1 MTSCDKIVYRDI
13 ALQISRAVSSGEL
26 IGRLPGERELAE
38 RYGVSRVTIRKSIEL
53 LLDGNILHRLPRK
66 GTYAGRAPEVQELL
80 FRKRIGFF
88 LFGDR
93 IMTHYEASLL
103 TGLSEYCGSAGFHL
117 FVERFS
123 DIRELQNRLTDI
135 IRFEKPDLAILNG
148 DPTPATADFI
158 AQNRIAALWTVKC
171 LVNESVKKYD
181 FCYLDW
187 YNWGYRA
194 ARYFIGQGM
203 RRIAL
208 ISGDK
213 SDIRNLEIAEGVRSA
228 HEESCIKQNS
238 DLTMHCR
245 KATIQAGFDAVLSL
259 MELEYPDAI
268 IASNSELGNGAALGA
283 AQFADNDLVP
293 IITTSYQNCP
303 QLNSYPVAYLDFDRN
318 DAVKRCWRL
327 IQRRFKHPT
336 APPEITHPAWKF

>member
-1 MTSCDKIVYRDI
+1 MNSCDKIVYRHI
-13 ALQISRAVSSGEL
+13 ALQISPAVSKGEL
-26 IGRLPGERELAE
+26 VGRLPGERELAE
-38 RYGVSRVTIRKSIEL
+38 SYGVSRVTIRKSIEL
-53 LLDGNILHRLPRK
+53 LLDGNILYRLPRK

-80 FRKRIGFF
+80 SRKRIGFF
-88 LFGDR
+88 LFGDKT
-93 IMTHYEASLL
+93 MTHYESSLL
-103 TGLSEYCGSAGFHL
+103 TGLSKHCGSAGFHL
-117 FVERFS
+117 FVENFS
-123 DIRELQNRLTDI
+123 DIRDLQKRLTDI
-135 IRFEKPDLAILNG
+135 ISFEKPDLAILNG
-148 DPTPATADFI
+148 DPSPAAADFI
-158 AQNRIAALWTVKC
+158 AQNGIAALWTVKC

-228 HEESCIKQNS
+228 HEESCINHNS
-238 DLTMHCR
+238 DLTMYYH

-303 QLNSYPVAYLDFDRN
+303 QLNSYPVVYLDFDQN
-318 DAVKRCWRL
+318 DVVKRCWRL
-327 IQRRFKHPT
+327 IQRRIKHPSS
-336 APPEITHPAWKF
+336 PPEVTHPAWKF